1 MKEYLIREVEIH
13 NGIQKIYRF
22 ENNYGASV
30 VQHDF
35 SYGNELDLW
44 ELGVLEFNNNETYNL
59 NYNTE
64 ITDDVLG
71 QLSWDQV
78 EELLKKIKGLE

>member
-1 MKEYLIREVEIH
+1 MNEYLIREVEVH

-22 ENNYGASV
+22 ENGYGASV

-35 SYGNELDLW
+35 SYGNELDMW
-44 ELGVLEFNNNETYNL
+44 ELGVLEFDDNETYHL
-59 NYNTE
+59 NYNTL

-71 QLSWDQV
+71 HLSWGQV
-78 EELLKKIKGLE
+78 EELLEKIKGLG

>member
-1 MKEYLIREVEIH
+1 MNEYLIREVEIH